1 MFHNMPTFT
10 SETALNMNSSET
22 SIIIYKFK
30 WRHIQ
35 DNLNLPQY
43 RYVTV
48 IIWLGPQKGMWDCE
62 TSLPVIQTR
71 FALFYTNVGQP
82 KNESTIKSGQKH
94 NISAVKSVDPITLEY
109 PGIGPTSSR
118 TLECSC
124 WKLNR
129 PYFFPSFTPWFS
141 EKRILA
147 QSPQ

>member
-10 SETALNMNSSET
+10 SATALNKNVSET
-22 SIIIYKFK
+22 SIIVHKSR

-35 DNLNLPQY
+35 DNLNLSQY

-48 IIWLGPQKGMWDCE
+48 TIWLGPQEGMWDCE

-82 KNESTIKSGQKH
+82 KNESTINSGQKH
-94 NISAVKSVDPITLEY
+94 NISALKPVDPITLEY
-109 PGIGPTSSR
+109 PGIGPSSSR

-129 PYFFPSFTPWFS
+129 PCFSPFFTAWNP
-141 EKRILA
+141 ERRLLG
-147 QSPQ
+147 QSLQ